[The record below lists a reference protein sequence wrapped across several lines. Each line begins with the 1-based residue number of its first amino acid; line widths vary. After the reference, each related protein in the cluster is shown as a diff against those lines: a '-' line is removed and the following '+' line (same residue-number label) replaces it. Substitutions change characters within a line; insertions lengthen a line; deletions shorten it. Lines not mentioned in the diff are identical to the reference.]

1 MEENEFWKMMDRIS
15 DILQIA
21 NYEMLLKDA
30 TNNQI
35 MNYLQH
41 QDVDLLSTIISQN
54 EIIIAQNEELLNL
67 LKKGE
72 ENDNRRNL

>member
-1 MEENEFWKMMDRIS
+1 MEENKFWEIMDRIS

-30 TNNQI
+30 SNNEI

-54 EIIIAQNEELLNL
+54 KIIIAQNEELLNL
-67 LKKGE
+67 LKKG
-72 ENDNRRNL
+72 DD

>member
-1 MEENEFWKMMDRIS
+1 MEENKFWEMMDRLS

-30 TNNQI
+30 TNTDLLK
-35 MNYLQH
+35 YLQH
-41 QDVDLLSTIISQN
+41 QDNDLLATIISQN
-54 EIIIAQNEELLNL
+54 EKIIAQNEELLDL

-72 ENDNRRNL
+72 K

>member
-1 MEENEFWKMMDRIS
+1 MEENKFWEMMDRLS
-15 DILQIA
+15 DILQVA

-30 TNNQI
+30 SNNQI

-54 EIIIAQNEELLNL
+54 KTIIAQNEELLNL
-67 LKKGE
+67 LRKEDKD
-72 ENDNRRNL
+72 DN

>member
-1 MEENEFWKMMDRIS
+1 MEENRFWEIMDRLS

-30 TNNQI
+30 TNNQV
-35 MNYLQH
+35 MHYLQH
-41 QDVDLLSTIISQN
+41 QDVDLLATIISQN
-54 EIIIAQNEELLNL
+54 EKIIAQNEELLNL

-72 ENDNRRNL
+72 LNDN

>member
-1 MEENEFWKMMDRIS
+1 MEENRFWEIMDRLS

-54 EIIIAQNEELLNL
+54 KTIIAQNEELLNL

-72 ENDNRRNL
+72 QK

>member
-1 MEENEFWKMMDRIS
+1 MEENKFWEMMDRLS
-15 DILQIA
+15 DILQVA

-30 TNNQI
+30 SNNQI

-54 EIIIAQNEELLNL
+54 ATIIAQNEELLNL
-67 LKKGE
+67 LRKEDKD
-72 ENDNRRNL
+72 DN

>member
-1 MEENEFWKMMDRIS
+1 MEENNFWEIMDRIS

-35 MNYLQH
+35 MNYLEH
-41 QDVDLLSTIISQN
+41 QDTDLLSTIISQN
-54 EIIIAQNEELLNL
+54 EKIIAQNQELLDL

-72 ENDNRRNL
+72 EK

>member
-1 MEENEFWKMMDRIS
+1 MEENRFWEMMDRIS

-54 EIIIAQNEELLNL
+54 ETIIAQNEELLNL

-72 ENDNRRNL
+72 QK

>member
-1 MEENEFWKMMDRIS
+1 MEDKFCELMDRLS

-30 TNNQI
+30 SNNDLIQ
-35 MNYLQH
+35 YLQH
-41 QDVDLLSTIISQN
+41 QDNDFLTTIIAQN
-54 EIIIAQNEELLNL
+54 KIIIEQNEELLKL

-72 ENDNRRNL
+72 

>member
-1 MEENEFWKMMDRIS
+1 MNEDKFWEIMDRIS

-30 TNNQI
+30 SNNEI

-41 QDVDLLSTIISQN
+41 QDNDLLSTIISQN
-54 EIIIAQNEELLNL
+54 KIIIAQNEELLNL
-67 LKKGE
+67 LKKG
-72 ENDNRRNL
+72 DD

>member
-1 MEENEFWKMMDRIS
+1 MEDKFWELMDRLS

-30 TNNQI
+30 SNNDLIQ
-35 MNYLQH
+35 YLQH
-41 QDVDLLSTIISQN
+41 QDNDFLTTIIAQN
-54 EIIIAQNEELLNL
+54 KIIIEQNEELLKL

-72 ENDNRRNL
+72 

>member
-1 MEENEFWKMMDRIS
+1 MEENKFWEIMDRIS

-30 TNNQI
+30 SNNEI

-41 QDVDLLSTIISQN
+41 QDNDLLSTIISQN
-54 EIIIAQNEELLNL
+54 KIIIAQNEELLNL
-67 LKKGE
+67 LKKG
-72 ENDNRRNL
+72 DD

>member
-1 MEENEFWKMMDRIS
+1 MEENKFWEMMDRIS

-30 TNNQI
+30 TNTDLLK
-35 MNYLQH
+35 YLQH
-41 QDVDLLSTIISQN
+41 QDNDFLNTIISQN
-54 EIIIAQNEELLNL
+54 ELIIKQNEELLNL

-72 ENDNRRNL
+72 SNNGN

>member
-1 MEENEFWKMMDRIS
+1 MNEDKFWEMMDRIS

-30 TNNQI
+30 SNNEI

-41 QDVDLLSTIISQN
+41 QDNDLLSTIISQN
-54 EIIIAQNEELLNL
+54 KIIIAQNEELLNL
-67 LKKGE
+67 LKKG
-72 ENDNRRNL
+72 DD

>member
-1 MEENEFWKMMDRIS
+1 MDENKFWEMMDRIS

-30 TNNQI
+30 SNNEI

-67 LKKGE
+67 LKKG
-72 ENDNRRNL
+72 DD